1 MLTASQSKRIEAK
14 LALHQEALKKLPP
27 EAAAAFRARMSWLM
41 RAHKH
46 QIPPKGNWWTV
57 WLLLAGRGAG
67 KTRTAAE
74 DVWHTAWTTPNIRI
88 LISGPTS
95 ADIRDTMIEG
105 ESGLLNCM
113 PEEIRVKYTRSLHE
127 IVLTNGSLIKGIPAS
142 EPERFRGPQWHHA
155 WCDELAAWEYLDAAW
170 DQIMFSVRLGDKPR
184 IVVTTTPKPKPLII
198 DLLNRDGEDVV
209 VTQASTYDNL
219 ANLAGTFKQQILQ
232 YEGTSLGRQEI
243 HAEIIDPEEAGII
256 KRAWIKL
263 WPSEKPFPRFEFV
276 VQSYDGAYTEKT
288 INDPSAC
295 SVWGIFKP
303 SEDKGFCAMLIDC
316 WEEHLQYP
324 DLKEKV
330 IEDFGTVYGDPNEF
344 GQGKKTDMVLVEDK
358 SSGISLLQDLGRAH
372 IPCRS
377 YNPGGADKVQRVN
390 LIAPLIKAGRVY
402 IPESTKNE
410 GHPRSWAEPLVNQL
424 CAFPEVRHDDL
435 VDTTSQALRVLRDM
449 GWLVID
455 PPPPDNDDQYPEDRP
470 RRVNPYAV

>member
-1 MLTASQSKRIEAK
+1 MLTAKQSREIEAK
-14 LALHQEALKKLPP
+14 LVLHQETLKKLP
-27 EAAAAFRARMSWLM
+27 EDKAAAFYARMRWLM
-41 RAHKH
+41 KAHKH
-46 QIPPKGNWWTV
+46 QIPPKGDWWTI

-74 DVWHTAWTTPNIRI
+74 DIWHYAWTHPNHRV

-105 ESGLLNCM
+105 ESGLLACM
-113 PEEIRVKYTRSLHE
+113 PDNIRVKYTRSLHE
-127 IVLTNGSLIKGIPAS
+127 IVLTNGSLLKGIPAS
-142 EPERFRGPQWHHA
+142 EPERFRGPQWHAA
-155 WCDELAAWEYLDAAW
+155 WCDELAAWEYLDDAW
-170 DQIMFSVRLGDKPR
+170 DQIMFSVRLGTKPR
-184 IVVTTTPKPKPLII
+184 ILVTTTPKPKPLII
-198 DLLNRDGEDVV
+198 DLLNREGEDVY
-209 VTQASTYDNL
+209 VTKASTYDNIQ
-219 ANLAGTFKQQILQ
+219 NLAGTFKQQILQ

-243 HAEIIDPEEAGII
+243 HAEIIDPEESGII
-256 KRAWIKL
+256 KRDWLRL

-295 SVWGIFKP
+295 SVWGVFKP
-303 SEDKGFCAMLIDC
+303 SEDKGFAAMLIDC

-344 GQGKKTDMVLVEDK
+344 GQGKKTDLVLVEDK

-390 LIAPLIKAGRVY
+390 LIAPLIKAGKVY

-435 VDTTSQALRVLRDM
+435 TDTVSQALRVLRDM

-455 PPPPDNDDQYPEDRP
+455 PPPPDNDDVYPEDRP
-470 RRVNPYAV
+470 RRVNPYAA

>member
-1 MLTASQSKRIEAK
+1 
-14 LALHQEALKKLPP
+14 
-27 EAAAAFRARMSWLM
+27 
-41 RAHKH
+41 
-46 QIPPKGNWWTV
+46 
-57 WLLLAGRGAG
+57 
-67 KTRTAAE
+67 
-74 DVWHTAWTTPNIRI
+74 
-88 LISGPTS
+88 
-95 ADIRDTMIEG
+95 
-105 ESGLLNCM
+105 
-113 PEEIRVKYTRSLHE
+113 
-127 IVLTNGSLIKGIPAS
+127 
-142 EPERFRGPQWHHA
+142 
-155 WCDELAAWEYLDAAW
+155 
-170 DQIMFSVRLGDKPR
+170 
-184 IVVTTTPKPKPLII
+184 LII
-198 DLLNRDGEDVV
+198 DLLDREGEDVI
-209 VTQASTYDNL
+209 VTKASTYDNL

-256 KRAWIKL
+256 KRNWIKL
-263 WPSEKPFPRFEFV
+263 WPSDKPFPRFEFV

-344 GQGKKTDMVLVEDK
+344 GQGKKTDLVLVEDK

-390 LIAPLIKAGRVY
+390 LIAPLIKAGKVY

-410 GHPRSWAEPLVNQL
+410 DHPRSWAEPLVNQL

-435 VDTTSQALRVLRDM
+435 VDTVSQALRVLRDM
-449 GWLVID
+449 GWLNID
-455 PPPPDNDDQYPEDRP
+455 PPPPDDDVYAEDRP
-470 RRVNPYAV
+470 KRVNPYAA

>member
-1 MLTASQSKRIEAK
+1 
-14 LALHQEALKKLPP
+14 
-27 EAAAAFRARMSWLM
+27 
-41 RAHKH
+41 
-46 QIPPKGNWWTV
+46 
-57 WLLLAGRGAG
+57 
-67 KTRTAAE
+67 
-74 DVWHTAWTTPNIRI
+74 
-88 LISGPTS
+88 LISGPTT

-105 ESGLLNCM
+105 KSGLLNCM
-113 PEEIRVKYTRSLHE
+113 PEEIRVKYTRSLSE

-155 WCDELAAWEYLDAAW
+155 WCDEMAAWEYLDAAW
-170 DQIMFSVRLGDKPR
+170 NQIMFSVRLGDRPR
-184 IVVTTTPKPKPLII
+184 IVITTTPKPKPLII
-198 DLLNRDGEDVV
+198 DLLNRDGEDVI

-219 ANLAGTFKQQILQ
+219 ANLSGTFKQQILQ

-243 HAEIIDPEEAGII
+243 HAEIIDPEESGII
-256 KRAWIKL
+256 KRDWLKL
-263 WPSEKPFPRFEFV
+263 WPSDKPFPRFEFV

-295 SVWGIFKP
+295 SVWGVFKLN
-303 SEDKGFCAMLIDC
+303 EDKGFRAMLIDC

-435 VDTTSQALRVLRDM
+435 VDTVSQALRVLRDM

-455 PPPPDNDDQYPEDRP
+455 PPPPDNDDHYPEDRP

>member
-1 MLTASQSKRIEAK
+1 MLTAKQSREIEAK
-14 LALHQEALKKLPP
+14 LALHQETLKKLP
-27 EAAAAFRARMSWLM
+27 EDKAAAFYARMRWLM
-41 RAHKH
+41 KAHKH
-46 QIPPKGNWWTV
+46 QIPPKGDWWTI

-74 DVWHTAWTTPNIRI
+74 DIWHYAWTHPNHRV

-105 ESGLLNCM
+105 ESGLLACM
-113 PEEIRVKYTRSLHE
+113 PENIRVKYTRSLHE
-127 IVLTNGSLIKGIPAS
+127 VVLTNGSLLKGIPAS
-142 EPERFRGPQWHHA
+142 EPERFRGPQWHAA

-170 DQIMFSVRLGDKPR
+170 DQIMFSVRLGTKPR
-184 IVVTTTPKPKPLII
+184 ILVTTTPKPKPLII
-198 DLLNRDGEDVV
+198 DLLNREGEDVY
-209 VTQASTYDNL
+209 VTKASTYDNIQ
-219 ANLAGTFKQQILQ
+219 NLAGTFKQQILQ

-243 HAEIIDPEEAGII
+243 HAEIIDPEESGIV
-256 KRAWIKL
+256 KRDWLRL

-295 SVWGIFKP
+295 SVWGVFKP
-303 SEDKGFCAMLIDC
+303 SEDKGFAAMLIDC

-344 GQGKKTDMVLVEDK
+344 GQGKKTDLVLVEDK

-390 LIAPLIKAGRVY
+390 LIAPLIKAGKVY

-435 VDTTSQALRVLRDM
+435 TDTVSQALRVLRDM

-455 PPPPDNDDQYPEDRP
+455 PPPPDNDDVYPEDRP
-470 RRVNPYAV
+470 RRVNPYAA

>member
-1 MLTASQSKRIEAK
+1 MLTAKQSREIEAK
-14 LALHQEALKKLPP
+14 LALHQETLKKLP
-27 EAAAAFRARMSWLM
+27 EDQAAAFHARMKWLM
-41 RAHKH
+41 KAHKY
-46 QIPPKGNWWTV
+46 QIPPKGDWFTIWMLV
-57 WLLLAGRGAG
+57 AGRGSG

-74 DVWHTAWTTPNIRI
+74 DIWYYAWTHPNHRV

-105 ESGLLNCM
+105 ESGLLACM
-113 PEEIRVKYTRSLHE
+113 PENIRVKYTRSLHE
-127 IVLTNGSLIKGIPAS
+127 IVLTNGSLLKGIPAS
-142 EPERFRGPQWHHA
+142 EPERFRGPQWHAA
-155 WCDELAAWEYLDAAW
+155 WCDELAAWEYLDDAW
-170 DQIMFSVRLGDKPR
+170 DQIMFSVRLGVKPR
-184 IVVTTTPKPKPLII
+184 ILVTTTPKPKPLII
-198 DLLNRDGEDVV
+198 DLLDREGEDVY
-209 VTQASTYDNL
+209 VTRASTYDNIQ
-219 ANLAGTFKQQILQ
+219 NLAGTFKQQILQ

-243 HAEIIDPEEAGII
+243 HAEIIDPEESGIV
-256 KRAWIKL
+256 KRDWLKL

-295 SVWGIFKP
+295 SVWGVFKP
-303 SEDKGFCAMLIDC
+303 SEDKGFAAMLIDC

-344 GQGKKTDMVLVEDK
+344 GQGKKTDLVLVEDK

-390 LIAPLIKAGRVY
+390 LIAPLIKAGKVY

-424 CAFPEVRHDDL
+424 CAFPGVRHDDL
-435 VDTTSQALRVLRDM
+435 TDTVSQALRVLRDM

-455 PPPPDNDDQYPEDRP
+455 PPPPDNDDVYPEDRP
-470 RRVNPYAV
+470 RRVNPYAA

>member
-1 MLTASQSKRIEAK
+1 
-14 LALHQEALKKLPP
+14 
-27 EAAAAFRARMSWLM
+27 
-41 RAHKH
+41 
-46 QIPPKGNWWTV
+46 
-57 WLLLAGRGAG
+57 
-67 KTRTAAE
+67 
-74 DVWHTAWTTPNIRI
+74 
-88 LISGPTS
+88 
-95 ADIRDTMIEG
+95 MIEG

-198 DLLNRDGEDVV
+198 DLLDREGEDVI
-209 VTQASTYDNL
+209 VTKASTYDNL

-256 KRAWIKL
+256 KRNWIKL
-263 WPSEKPFPRFEFV
+263 WPSDKPFPRFEFV

-344 GQGKKTDMVLVEDK
+344 GQGKKTDLVLVEDK

-390 LIAPLIKAGRVY
+390 LIAPLIKAGKVY

-410 GHPRSWAEPLVNQL
+410 DHPRSWAEPLVNQL

-435 VDTTSQALRVLRDM
+435 VDTVSQALRVLRDM
-449 GWLVID
+449 GWLNID
-455 PPPPDNDDQYPEDRP
+455 PPPPDDDVYAEDRP
-470 RRVNPYAV
+470 KRVNPYAA